1 MILTPPSRFN
11 SSGLASKLDT
21 SGMAAASAAQ
31 AADWPRLA
39 EARGS
44 LRHTLAVQEASG
56 EPAGRSFLSLAI
68 TICVLRVSNTG
79 LPVDLG
85 DECISNRNVAGVCLF
100 IMIIFSIF
108 VQAAEGLHY
117 GIVPYVSRP
126 ALGVVSGMVGAGGS
140 LGSVITLAI
149 FFSGAFRDDSGIVYM
164 GVYIL
169 AVTGLLALVYF
180 PEHGS
185 MLFPKGALKN
195 YDPQLIKPPAGY
207 LGADF
212 LDLSNLNVAGKQAA
226 SEDATSAKR
235 PTDKHAA
242 PPSPSSSGSSSGSS
256 SPSGSASAN
265 A

>member
-1 MILTPPSRFN
+1 
-11 SSGLASKLDT
+11 
-21 SGMAAASAAQ
+21 
-31 AADWPRLA
+31 
-39 EARGS
+39 
-44 LRHTLAVQEASG
+44 
-56 EPAGRSFLSLAI
+56 
-68 TICVLRVSNTG
+68 
-79 LPVDLG
+79 VDLG

-149 FFSGAFRDDSGIVYM
+149 FFSGAFREDSGIVYM

-185 MLFPKGALKN
+185 MLFPKGTLKN

-207 LGADF
+207 LGADV
-212 LDLSNLNVAGKQAA
+212 LDLSKLNVAAV
-226 SEDATSAKR
+226 DVTSAKR

-242 PPSPSSSGSSSGSS
+242 TPPSPSSSGSSSGSS
-256 SPSGSASAN
+256 SPSSAN